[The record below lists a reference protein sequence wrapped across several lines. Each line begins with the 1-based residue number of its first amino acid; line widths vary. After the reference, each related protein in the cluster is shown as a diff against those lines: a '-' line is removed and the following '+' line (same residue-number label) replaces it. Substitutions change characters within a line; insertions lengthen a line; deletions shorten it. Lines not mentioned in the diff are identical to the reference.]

1 MISGVNSQAKTFEA
15 RWTLKRKISVE
26 SNKDLLLN
34 LHILLRQNE
43 NLDERILSTS
53 RNIYS
58 K

>member
-15 RWTLKRKISVE
+15 RWTLKRKKISVE

-43 NLDERILSTS
+43 NLDE
-53 RNIYS
+53 
-58 K
+58 

>member
-43 NLDERILSTS
+43 NLDE
-53 RNIYS
+53 
-58 K
+58 